1 MDNSADNSRA
11 WPPLSYRPD
20 IQGLR
25 ALAVILVI
33 VFHAGLPLLSG
44 GYIGVDVFFV
54 ISGFL
59 ISGLLFRELAKEG
72 RIQFGRFYARRAR
85 RLLPVAA
92 LVLVVTLLAS
102 MWLLSPLENKEL
114 GKTALFTSL
123 FSSNIWFIFE
133 AADYFGSNIENNALL
148 HTWSLG
154 VEEQFYFIWPA
165 LLSIIVFLSSK
176 RAVWKWALLLVSLS
190 SLLLFFI
197 LYTRNQPIAFFSMP
211 TRAWQ
216 FGCGALLYFFS
227 APLNAR
233 QSILAGMA
241 GLLLIVGTAI
251 LIGPNFDSQA
261 LWAVPPTLGTCLVI
275 WAGQCKQHN
284 YITSLLASRPLQ
296 YIGALSYSLYLWHW
310 PVIVFSKIE
319 FGLLGTTEV
328 LFALVTTFVL
338 SMLSFHFVETPWRQH
353 PAIKSLAASM
363 AFGLSLMIIG
373 SGAALSLYAYSK
385 WALLSP
391 GQVEITA
398 TTFGSEET
406 KGCGSIFE
414 STELVECTLGDV
426 ESDVEIIVFGDS
438 KAMQWLS
445 VLSQSG
451 KKRGWKITSLIKPGF
466 PPAGIA
472 PYIHKLGRYY
482 EECTNWRKTAL
493 ARLVESPPDMVF
505 VTHWPGYSIA
515 DNGGHRKSNIE
526 DWKAGYSELSNSVS
540 SKNIPMLFLRDNP
553 QFPLDVPICL
563 SRATGIS
570 KLNNTMCR
578 FKRSEVK
585 DFDPVYQA
593 FGSVFENLDS
603 VHFVDLTEQHCSR
616 GFCQSYASGV
626 VRLIDHHHLSLQYTR
641 QLASILE
648 KEIALTLS
656 KPLH

>member
-11 WPPLSYRPD
+11 WPPLGYRPD

-59 ISGLLFRELAKEG
+59 ISGLLFRELAKDG

-92 LVLVVTLLAS
+92 FVLVVTLLAS

-165 LLSIIVFLSSK
+165 LLSIIFLVSSK
-176 RAVWKWALLLVSLS
+176 RTVWKWALLLVSLS

-216 FGCGALLYFFS
+216 FGCGALLYFFP
-227 APLNAR
+227 APLKAR
-233 QSILAGMA
+233 QSMLAGMV
-241 GLLLIVGTAI
+241 GLLLIIGTAI

-363 AFGLSLMIIG
+363 AFGFSLIIIG

-391 GQVEITA
+391 GQVEISETS
-398 TTFGSEET
+398 FGGEET
-406 KGCGSIFE
+406 KACGSKWE
-414 STELVECTLGDV
+414 TDWLVECTLGDIQGEV
-426 ESDVEIIVFGDS
+426 DIVVLGDS
-438 KAMQWLS
+438 KAMQWLP
-445 VLSQSG
+445 VINQMG
-451 KKRGWKITSLIKPGF
+451 KEHGWRITSLIKSAC
-466 PPAGIA
+466 PPAIIE
-472 PYIHKLGRYY
+472 PYISKIGRHY
-482 EECTNWRKTAL
+482 EECNIWRIAAL
-493 ARLVESPPDMVF
+493 KRLMDLSPDLVF
-505 VTHWPGYSIA
+505 VTHSPGYMLA
-515 DNGGHRKSNIE
+515 EHGGYRKSKFE
-526 DWKAGYSELSNSVS
+526 DWQAGYSELSNSLLQPNTRV
-540 SKNIPMLFLRDNP
+540 LFVRDNP
-553 QFPLDVPICL
+553 VFPIDIPKCL
-563 SRATGIS
+563 SRAAGTS
-570 KLNNTMCR
+570 VLSPTMCR
-578 FKRSEVK
+578 FGINEVENA
-585 DFDPVYQA
+585 DAVYRAAQT
-593 FGSVFENLDS
+593 VFKPDS
-603 VHFVDLTEQHCSR
+603 RVKFVDFTTQY
-616 GFCQSYASGV
+616 CQQGLCESYAGGV
-626 VRLIDHHHLSLQYTR
+626 VRLTDRHHLSFRYMR
-641 QLASILE
+641 QLAPAIEREIVNILDN
-648 KEIALTLS
+648 
-656 KPLH
+656 

>member
-11 WPPLSYRPD
+11 WPSLGYRPD

-33 VFHAGLPLLSG
+33 VFHVDLPLLSG

-165 LLSIIVFLSSK
+165 LLSIIFLVSSK
-176 RAVWKWALLLVSLS
+176 RAVWKWGLLLVSLS

-216 FGCGALLYFFS
+216 FGCGALLYFLPV
-227 APLNAR
+227 PLKAR
-233 QSILAGMA
+233 QSILAGVA

-275 WAGQCKQHN
+275 WAGQGKHRN
-284 YITSLLASRPLQ
+284 YITSLLALRPLQ

-319 FGLLGTTEV
+319 FGLLGPPEV
-328 LFALVTTFVL
+328 LFALVTTFIL
-338 SMLSFHFVETPWRQH
+338 SILSFHFVETQWRQH
-353 PAIKSLAASM
+353 PAIKSISASLLFGGGLIIAGSVAAFSVY
-363 AFGLSLMIIG
+363 L
-373 SGAALSLYAYSK
+373 YSK
-385 WALLSP
+385 SALLSP
-391 GQVEITA
+391 GQMEIDA
-398 TTFGSEET
+398 TSFGSKET
-406 KGCGSIFE
+406 KGCSSELE
-414 STELVECTLGDV
+414 SSKLVECTLGALGG
-426 ESDVEIIVFGDS
+426 EVEIVVIGDS
-438 KAMQWLS
+438 KAMQWLPVIS
-445 VLSQSG
+445 EMG
-451 KKRGWKITSLIKPGF
+451 KDHGWRITSLIKDAC
-466 PPAGIA
+466 PPAVIE
-472 PYIHKLGRYY
+472 PYISKIGRHYG
-482 EECTNWRKTAL
+482 ECSIWRTAAL
-493 ARLVESPPDMVF
+493 TRLIDISPDLVF
-505 VTHWPGYSIA
+505 VTHWPGYTIA
-515 DNGGHRKSNIE
+515 ENGGYRKSNFE
-526 DWKAGYSELSNSVS
+526 DWQAGYAELSNILYDLDTRV
-540 SKNIPMLFLRDNP
+540 LLLRDNP
-553 QFPLDVPICL
+553 QFPIDIPICL
-563 SRATGIS
+563 SRAAGTS
-570 KLNNTMCR
+570 KLSPTMCR
-578 FKRSEVK
+578 FDIHEIENS
-585 DFDPVYQA
+585 DAVYRAAQ
-593 FGSVFENLDS
+593 SVFESHDRVKLA
-603 VHFVDLTEQHCSR
+603 DLTAQHCKQD
-616 GFCQSYASGV
+616 FCESYAGGI
-626 VRLIDHHHLSLQYTR
+626 VRLTDRHHLSFLYTK
-641 QLASILE
+641 QLAHILE
-648 KEIALTLS
+648 EEITNTLNRS
-656 KPLH
+656 LH